1 MSSPHTVMQLY
12 PPPQQEVP
20 LRGLYLQPDTDKRDR
35 QRPLVYTSFIS
46 SLDGRIAIEQPAD
59 GELGVPQSIANPWD
73 WRLFQELAARADV
86 LLLSAHF
93 FRKLAQGAAPG
104 RLPVSDDPAYADL
117 HEWRAAQGL
126 PPQPAMVVLSS
137 SLDLP
142 MADTVAAL
150 HRRVCVATGDQAD
163 RGAVARMEQA
173 GAEVFHVGKGNK
185 VEGGRL
191 IDRLAAEGYRSIFS
205 IAGPSVLETLL
216 RAQVLDRIY
225 LTQVHRLIGGK
236 PYDTLLEGGLLRP
249 PADFSLKT
257 LYFDGHEGNGC
268 DQFFGVFEMTGA
280 YAARQAHW

>member
-1 MSSPHTVMQLY
+1 MLNPHTVMQLY
-12 PPPQQEVP
+12 PPPSQAVALQ
-20 LRGLYLQPDTDKRDR
+20 GLYLQPDTGRRDS
-35 QRPLVYTSFIS
+35 QRPLVYTSFIT
-46 SLDGRIAIEQPAD
+46 SLDGRIAIEQPAN
-59 GELGVPQSIANPWD
+59 GERSVPQSIANPWD

-86 LLLSAHF
+86 LLVSAHF

-117 HEWRAAQGL
+117 HEWRAAQRL
-126 PPQPAMVVLSS
+126 SPQPAMVVLSS

-142 MADTVAAL
+142 MADTIDAL

-163 RGAVARMEQA
+163 RGAIARMEHA
-173 GAEVFHVGKGNK
+173 GADVLRAGKGNK

-191 IDRLAAEGYRSIFS
+191 IERLAAEGYRNIFS

-236 PYDTLLEGGLLRP
+236 SYNTLLEGGLLRP

-257 LYFDGHEGNGC
+257 LYFDGHKGNGC

-280 YAARQAHW
+280 YTARQAHW